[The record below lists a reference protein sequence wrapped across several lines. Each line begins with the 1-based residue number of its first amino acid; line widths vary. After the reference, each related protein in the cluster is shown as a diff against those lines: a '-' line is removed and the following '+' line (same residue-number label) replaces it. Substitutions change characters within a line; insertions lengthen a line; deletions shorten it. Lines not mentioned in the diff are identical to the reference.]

1 MKLLKPCLNPQK
13 IVTKIADKGSAM
25 ASVILIVLKVLPT
38 PLLLSLEGSTISGIA
53 HTYFFLFIDANS
65 IQLVRLS

>member
-25 ASVILIVLKVLPT
+25 ASVILIVLKIFPT
-38 PLLLSLEGSTISGIA
+38 PLLVSLEGSTMSGIA
-53 HTYFFLFIDANS
+53 HTYFFYL
-65 IQLVRLS
+65 

>member
-13 IVTKIADKGSAM
+13 IVTKIVEKGRAM

-38 PLLLSLEGSTISGIA
+38 PLLVSLDGSTISGMA
-53 HTYFFLFIDANS
+53 STYFFYL
-65 IQLVRLS
+65 

>member
-38 PLLLSLEGSTISGIA
+38 PLLVSLEGSTISGIA
-53 HTYFFLFIDANS
+53 NKYFFIYRRKFHS
-65 IQLVRLS
+65 IG

>member
-25 ASVILIVLKVLPT
+25 ARVILIVLNVLPT
-38 PLLLSLEGSTISGIA
+38 PLLVSLEGSTISGMA
-53 HTYFFLFIDANS
+53 CTYFYYL
-65 IQLVRLS
+65 

>member
-13 IVTKIADKGSAM
+13 IVTKIAEKGSAM
-25 ASVILIVLKVLPT
+25 ASVILIFLKVLPT

-53 HTYFFLFIDANS
+53 HTYFFYL
-65 IQLVRLS
+65 

>member
-25 ASVILIVLKVLPT
+25 ASVILIVRKILPT
-38 PLLLSLEGSTISGIA
+38 PLLVSLEGSTINGIA
-53 HTYFFLFIDANS
+53 YTFFYL
-65 IQLVRLS
+65 

>member
-1 MKLLKPCLNPQK
+1 MKLLKPCFKPQK

-38 PLLLSLEGSTISGIA
+38 PLLVSLEGSTISGIA
-53 HTYFFLFIDANS
+53 NTYFFYL
-65 IQLVRLS
+65 